1 MTVDFNEI
9 AVKNGY
15 KEFLF
20 VAVTEE
26 GEIVA
31 HYPENVVASFGLV
44 AVAKRLIEATYQ
56 AETESEEKDDI
67 VKLNKNIN

>member
-31 HYPENVVASFGLV
+31 HY
-44 AVAKRLIEATYQ
+44 
-56 AETESEEKDDI
+56 I